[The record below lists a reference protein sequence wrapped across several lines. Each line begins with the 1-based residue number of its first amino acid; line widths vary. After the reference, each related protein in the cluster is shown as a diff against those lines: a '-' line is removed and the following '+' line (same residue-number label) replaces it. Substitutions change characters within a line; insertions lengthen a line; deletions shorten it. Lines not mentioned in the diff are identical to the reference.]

1 MPLLVGEF
9 GGLQTRRGEAACS
22 WPFRSAARVSSA
34 ERCVDQPPA
43 ASPPSSC
50 RYQRG
55 CYDVAGDPG
64 SRQESCGIDRAMSSA
79 WTARGSRKK
88 QREVVGNTGAF
99 SKDSKLSNQNQ
110 RLEIDVAFSAR
121 AKAVGT

>member
-34 ERCVDQPPA
+34 ERCVVQPPA

-64 SRQESCGIDRAMSSA
+64 SRQESCGHRQSDVLCVDGERQQEEAK
-79 WTARGSRKK
+79 RGGW
-88 QREVVGNTGAF
+88 QHG
-99 SKDSKLSNQNQ
+99 
-110 RLEIDVAFSAR
+110 RLFER
-121 AKAVGT
+121 Q